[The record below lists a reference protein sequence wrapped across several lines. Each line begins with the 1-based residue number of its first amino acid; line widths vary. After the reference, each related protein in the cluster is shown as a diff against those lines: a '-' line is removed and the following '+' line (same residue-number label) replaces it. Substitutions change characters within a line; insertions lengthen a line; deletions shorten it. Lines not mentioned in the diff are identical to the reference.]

1 MAPTYYGIVF
11 TFYVSSSQA
20 KRGRF
25 FGTTFR
31 ATSTDCHCF
40 ASIVYYHYVVGLT
53 RYSHRALNE
62 GWESDADE
70 SITHPNYNYNWD
82 ICK

>member
-1 MAPTYYGIVF
+1 MVSF
-11 TFYVSSSQA
+11 LFSFVSSSQV

-31 ATSTDCHCF
+31 ATSTDCHRF
-40 ASIVYYHYVVGLT
+40 AFIVYYHYVVGLT
-53 RYSHRALNE
+53 RYSHRAFNE
-62 GWESDADE
+62 SWKSVADKG
-70 SITHPNYNYNWD
+70 ITHPNYNCNWD